1 MRKQDFKD
9 LVESVRQAGR
19 IRRGEAEP
27 SRVVPPTGELEF
39 AQFAAGFDGSFLSA
53 VDGALLANTMA
64 TGGMKVTPRIV
75 AAIVDE
81 KGSRKAVAPGPR
93 TRAIPEAHA
102 REIAKMMVRTT
113 ETGTGQ
119 RAFSGRR
126 PGSPLHGIK
135 IAGKTGSLSI
145 DKPTYL
151 GISWFVAFAPAEKPE
166 YVIAVVFGNAELW
179 WLKANLAA
187 RLLLERAMAVTGHG
201 APEVT
206 TAPAAAAK

>member
-1 MRKQDFKD
+1 
-9 LVESVRQAGR
+9 
-19 IRRGEAEP
+19 
-27 SRVVPPTGELEF
+27 
-39 AQFAAGFDGSFLSA
+39 
-53 VDGALLANTMA
+53 
-64 TGGMKVTPRIV
+64 
-75 AAIVDE
+75 
-81 KGSRKAVAPGPR
+81 
-93 TRAIPEAHA
+93 
-102 REIAKMMVRTT
+102 MMVRTT

-145 DKPTYL
+145 DKPSYL

-187 RLLLERAMAVTGHG
+187 RLMLERAMAVTAHG
-201 APEVT
+201 AQQVT